1 MNIEECPYMENYI
14 WLIHIFIKMNA
25 MVTFWYK
32 IVFSITKY
40 KCGMNAVEELY
51 GNVQQLNYI
60 SLIINIPLTSFSL
73 EIFHGWPCNT
83 NACFLVMHQ
92 IRQYSVFVMV
102 KGDQLGFVFITFIS
116 NKWNPFQ
123 WMCLANDVLRNHLFL
138 ECVLCYVSI
147 MNAVPH
153 CIKWIA
159 MNMVWI
165 NYGYTNKYKNRTMY
179 IYIYLY

>member
-14 WLIHIFIKMNA
+14 WLIHIYIIK
-25 MVTFWYK
+25 MVTFWDK
-32 IVFSITKY
+32 IVYSITKY
-40 KCGMNAVEELY
+40 KCRMNAVKEPY

-73 EIFHGWPCNT
+73 EIFHGWLCNT
-83 NACFLVMHQ
+83 NACFLVIHQ

-123 WMCLANDVLRNHLFL
+123 WMCLPNDVLRNHLSL
-138 ECVLCYVSI
+138 ECVLC
-147 MNAVPH
+147 
-153 CIKWIA
+153 
-159 MNMVWI
+159 
-165 NYGYTNKYKNRTMY
+165 
-179 IYIYLY
+179 